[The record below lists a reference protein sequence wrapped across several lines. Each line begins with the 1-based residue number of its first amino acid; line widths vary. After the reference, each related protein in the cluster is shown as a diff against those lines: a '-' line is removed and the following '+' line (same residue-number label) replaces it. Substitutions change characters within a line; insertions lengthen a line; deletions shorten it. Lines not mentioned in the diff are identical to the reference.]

1 MIIAV
6 ASGKGGTGKTTV
18 AVNLAL
24 SAGDV
29 QVVDCDVEEPN
40 VHLFLQPV
48 IQDKKP
54 AFILV
59 PEINR
64 DACTYCDVCR
74 QVCAYNALVVIPPK
88 MNQKGTIVFYP
99 ELCHGCGACTLFC
112 PEKAITERNRVIG
125 VIETG
130 GKAGVQFVQGK
141 LNIGETMSPPLIRQV
156 KKHIDTSRTVII
168 DAPPGTSCPVITA
181 VKGSDFCVLV
191 TEPTPF
197 GLNDLALTVDVIRK
211 LGIPF
216 GVVINRSTV
225 GNDGVARYC
234 EKEGIPVLMEIPF
247 DRAIAEAYARGI
259 PLVHALPEYK
269 ERFLHLFDVITS
281 TSSAV

>member
-40 VHLFLQPV
+40 VQLFLQPV
-48 IQDKKP
+48 IQDIQP
-54 AFILV
+54 AFIPV

-88 MNQKGTIVFYP
+88 VNQKGSVVFYP

-112 PEKAITERNRVIG
+112 PEKAITERNRDIG

-130 GKAGVQFVQGK
+130 EKAGVQFVQGK
-141 LNIGETMSPPLIRQV
+141 LNIGETLSPPLIRQV
-156 KKHIDTSRTVII
+156 KKHINTSKTVII

-181 VKGSDFCVLV
+181 VKDSDYSVLV

-225 GNDGVARYC
+225 GNNGVAQYC
-234 EKEGIPVLMEIPF
+234 EKERIPVLMSIPF
-247 DRAIAEAYARGI
+247 DRKIVEAYSQGI
-259 PLVHALPEYK
+259 PIIKKLPSYK
-269 ERFLHLFDVITS
+269 ETFRELLDKITS
-281 TSSAV
+281 AAV